1 MDLEI
6 NPLTKSLNGE
16 ITAPGSKSYSH
27 RAFIAASLAEGISII
42 KKPLITGDVG
52 TTLNLLRELN
62 VKVLRVDE
70 NSYIVEHT
78 SKSFKEIKKPLDC
91 RNSGTT
97 ARIFAALSLLIKG
110 GLTLTGNFFDLER
123 PILPLLEALKNM
135 GAEFKLSKKKLH
147 ITALLMICPLLMCKD
162 NDIIQIE
169 LTSPLVS
176 KPFVKI
182 TLDVLN
188 AFGIYVQE
196 NLEENKFF
204 VTNKQIYRAQSYVIP
219 GDFSSSAFIIGAAV
233 LSKQPTEVIVSNLSL
248 KNSQGDQKIIEILK
262 NMGASLKFSEDKNRL
277 IIRGDLGNYPL
288 RGLEIDCH
296 DIPDLFPILSVIG
309 SFARGKTVLY
319 NARNLRLKESDR
331 ISSMA
336 RELRKMGVNIQ
347 EEEDKLTIFH
357 CDQLSGAVLDHSSDH
372 RVAMACT
379 VAALY
384 SSSNSQMKNID
395 IVQDSYPTFLDDL
408 QKLGAHIN
416 VFQ

>member
-1 MDLEI
+1 
-6 NPLTKSLNGE
+6 
-16 ITAPGSKSYSH
+16 
-27 RAFIAASLAEGISII
+27 ASLAEGISII

-147 ITALLMICPLLMCKD
+147 IKRKKVICNTIRIPGDISSQFITALLMICPLLMCKD